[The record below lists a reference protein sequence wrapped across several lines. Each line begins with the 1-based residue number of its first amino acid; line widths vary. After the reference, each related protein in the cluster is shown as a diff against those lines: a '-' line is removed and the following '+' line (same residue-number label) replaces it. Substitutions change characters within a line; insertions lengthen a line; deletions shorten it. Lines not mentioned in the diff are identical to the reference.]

1 MLSRFVVFTVAGVAL
16 AIAADVRVVEEIAVK
31 VNGDIITRGE
41 LSEQMRETEMYLR
54 QEQKLVG
61 PALQAALQDASKNM
75 LSEKIDE
82 LLLVQKAKDLQVN
95 VDADVIK
102 RLGQM
107 KIEAMKQDPKLADE
121 DKFQAYIREAT
132 GLPFED
138 FKQKL
143 TDSYLTHKVVSSEV
157 GSRVS
162 IPEADLKKYYDE
174 HKGDYIRKAQVFLS
188 QILISTDGKTPE
200 QVTAAE
206 AKAKDIV
213 ARARKGEKFSDLVAS
228 YSDDTDTAR
237 AGGQLPP
244 MEKGQMRP
252 DLEKLVFSNRRG
264 YVTDP
269 IKMEA
274 PMKGFLILKVE
285 ERYEEGQAAF
295 DDVKDQVQEK
305 LAEPRM
311 GPKLREYLT
320 KLRQEAFLEIKDGY
334 VDTYAAPG
342 KDTRWHDVAT
352 LKPQTTTKE
361 EVAAHAHGAPKK
373 LLGFMPIPGTH
384 QKLGADTDTSQLG
397 TPKEAKDA
405 TASSS
410 SPSGPQTAVAAD
422 ANGKP
427 EKPAK
432 VKAKAE
438 DPLMTPIKQ

>member
-1 MLSRFVVFTVAGVAL
+1 MLSRFVVL
-16 AIAADVRVVEEIAVK
+16 AMASLSLGMAADVRVVEEIAVK

-41 LSEQMRETEMYLR
+41 LAEQMRETELYLR
-54 QEQKLVG
+54 QEQHLSG
-61 PALQAALQDASKNM
+61 PALQAAIQEQSRDM
-75 LSEKIDE
+75 LREKIDE
-82 LLLVQKAKDLQVN
+82 LLLIQKAKDLDVK

-107 KIEAMKQDPKLADE
+107 QLEAQKTDPKLVDQ

-132 GLPFED
+132 GMPFED

-143 TDSYLTHKVVSSEV
+143 TNSYLTHRVVSSEV
-157 GSRVS
+157 GSRIA
-162 IPEADLKKYYDE
+162 IPESELRKYYDD
-174 HKGDYIRKAQVFLS
+174 HKAEFVRKAQVFLS
-188 QILISTDGKTPE
+188 QILISTEGKTPE
-200 QVTAAE
+200 QVVNAE

-213 ARARKGEKFSDLVAS
+213 NRARKGEKFTDLVAA
-228 YSDDTDTAR
+228 YSDDPETAR
-237 AGGQLPP
+237 SGGQLPP
-244 MEKGQMRP
+244 MEKGQMRA
-252 DLEKLVFSNRRG
+252 DLEKVVFTAKKG

-269 IKMEA
+269 IKTDA

-295 DDVKDQVQEK
+295 EEVKDQIQDK

-320 KLRQEAFLEIKDGY
+320 KLREQAFLEIKDGY
-334 VDTYAAPG
+334 VDTGAAPG

-361 EVAAHAHGAPKK
+361 EVAAHAKGPSKK
-373 LLGFMPIPGTH
+373 LLGFVPIPGTH
-384 QKLGADTDTSQLG
+384 QRLGEDIDTSQLG
-397 TPKEAKDA
+397 TPKESKD

-410 SPSGPQTAVAAD
+410 SSGPQKAVAAD
-422 ANGKP
+422 ALGKP

-432 VKAKAE
+432 VKTKVE
-438 DPLMTPIKQ
+438 EPPMPPIKQ